1 MSERQW
7 RGYLYYSMVGS
18 SWLWGGPLWNPLMS
32 LGPDLEKDSWCGW
45 DPRGCRGTS
54 LLLRRVED
62 PSLFVLA
69 SLRLDP
75 EISCLLPIALAI
87 LFTQLDTK
95 CTSLD
100 SE

>member
-1 MSERQW
+1 MRQPFVESPHVLGSRFRERQLVW
-7 RGYLYYSMVGS
+7 AGS
-18 SWLWGGPLWNPLMS
+18 QGMQRDQPPHEESRGPLS
-32 LGPDLEKDSWCGW
+32 G
-45 DPRGCRGTS
+45 
-54 LLLRRVED
+54 
-62 PSLFVLA
+62 FVLA